1 MENATKV
8 IDPPETDERARRSSL
23 FHAALIALCAWIFPG
38 LGHLLLRRWGRA
50 LAFFISVA
58 GLTIFGWTIGGIAFS
73 PHSEDAFGTLGFLAD
88 AGIGALYFP
97 VRFFGTAGADVP
109 GAAGDYGTRL
119 LAAAGL
125 INILAVI
132 DAYRAAAQQTRTN
145 GPAHTEDA
153 SK

>member
-1 MENATKV
+1 MDDATKA
-8 IDPPETDERARRSSL
+8 IEPSQTSQTARRSSL
-23 FHAALIALCAWIFPG
+23 LNAGLIALCAWIVPG

-50 LAFFISVA
+50 LAFFISVV

-97 VRFFGTAGADVP
+97 ARFLASAGAGVP

-125 INILAVI
+125 INILAMI
-132 DAYRAAAQQTRTN
+132 DAYRAACHRVENSQ
-145 GPAHTEDA
+145 
-153 SK
+153 